1 MSKPAQVLG
10 AFASRGNVKAELLA
24 RIILEAVVMAEN
36 ACLFVDFV
44 TTDAA
49 SWNRSMWRIFGI
61 FGTAQRVVCKT
72 AHPTDP
78 ARHLH
83 FLSDFHHLIKNAR
96 NNALQHPFQTPEG
109 KVSAR
114 HVEAAWE
121 CDQVSNVSLKAV
133 PHVTK
138 AVVKPNGFE
147 KMRVNYA
154 FRFFSDEVRRGLF
167 LYKEDI
173 ECQHGSVDPTSAFV
187 KLMQELIS
195 IMTSRFSAAA
205 LRPNRL
211 KAEKLSV
218 FLLYLDDWERIA
230 GKNGFLSA
238 STAEGLRVTISSTLS
253 LLEYLTSKLGFRF
266 LMTSRMSQDS
276 LEQLFG
282 VVRQMSGSNDHP
294 TPVQFLLS
302 LNTLSFMNLA
312 KSPDSAN
319 VSSGLLSS
327 LLCIDDSSV
336 REKTTQKEVD
346 QLLDIGNLEAAHE
359 VLSDCELDHGSLLTE
374 KSDSR
379 LIFYVAG
386 YVARKFVTKG
396 KCEGCL
402 SLLLMPKGAPHPAEA
417 SVTTRMSM
425 GGLLYPSNDLNRLVS
440 SLEDTFTHCFSLKQL
455 KKNSLADFSSFLQ
468 LRPPALIG
476 CDTHKRSLTNQ
487 VVKFYA
493 IMRLHFLVKGRNSLR
508 ESARQAKSHLKMRHV
523 L

>member
-1 MSKPAQVLG
+1 M
-10 AFASRGNVKAELLA
+10 
-24 RIILEAVVMAEN
+24 
-36 ACLFVDFV
+36 
-44 TTDAA
+44 
-49 SWNRSMWRIFGI
+49 
-61 FGTAQRVVCKT
+61 
-72 AHPTDP
+72 
-78 ARHLH
+78 
-83 FLSDFHHLIKNAR
+83 
-96 NNALQHPFQTPEG
+96 
-109 KVSAR
+109 
-114 HVEAAWE
+114 
-121 CDQVSNVSLKAV
+121 

-211 KAEKLSV
+211 KAEKLSA

-253 LLEYLTSKLGFRF
+253 LLEYLTSKVGFRF

-327 LLCIDDSSV
+327 LLCIDDSGRPGPSRV
-336 REKTTQKEVD
+336 VPSRGVTNRWRAFGLLLGTPTPYRHRNPLQRGRHYIQIQKSGVVAETHRMPRGHWFV
-346 QLLDIGNLEAAHE
+346 
-359 VLSDCELDHGSLLTE
+359 VGS
-374 KSDSR
+374 
-379 LIFYVAG
+379 F
-386 YVARKFVTKG
+386 
-396 KCEGCL
+396 
-402 SLLLMPKGAPHPAEA
+402 SLLLEIPQRVLPKAHLECREESGSFYPRAPAFF
-417 SVTTRMSM
+417 
-425 GGLLYPSNDLNRLVS
+425 G
-440 SLEDTFTHCFSLKQL
+440 
-455 KKNSLADFSSFLQ
+455 
-468 LRPPALIG
+468 
-476 CDTHKRSLTNQ
+476 
-487 VVKFYA
+487 
-493 IMRLHFLVKGRNSLR
+493 
-508 ESARQAKSHLKMRHV
+508 SA
-523 L
+523 